1 MSQLNQATNDGQL
14 DYRDNE
20 AYFEAAWIF
29 NQDEYSRESFA
40 AEFNEILTER
50 VGENWRAWV
59 SILPSAT
66 SQSL

>member
-1 MSQLNQATNDGQL
+1 MSTTKSSYQDGQL

-50 VGENWRAWV
+50 VR
-59 SILPSAT
+59 
-66 SQSL
+66 